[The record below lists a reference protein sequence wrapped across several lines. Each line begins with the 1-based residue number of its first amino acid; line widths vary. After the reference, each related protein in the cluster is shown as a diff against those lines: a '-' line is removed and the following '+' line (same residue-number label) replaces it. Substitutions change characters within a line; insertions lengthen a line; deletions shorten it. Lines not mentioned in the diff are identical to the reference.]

1 MTEKDKDILIE
12 KMLDRPAELST
23 ADIAVIMADEELRE
37 LYDTSVMLADSL
49 QRQPVVDND
58 REWELFSRRLAVGHT
73 RSDAVRKPERK
84 LLHLR
89 RVVRV
94 VAVVAGVMLL
104 SAVVVRMMRNVS
116 DGDMTLDAG
125 SMMTA
130 ESVVQQ
136 PDTVGMTD
144 TSPEVGI
151 ADTLAG
157 EHIADGAPAGRNV
170 AAANSRSTV
179 SVIHTPDDFN
189 IDEYIEIEQARI
201 DNEVAMAVA
210 RVYEAE
216 YSTYLD
222 VTEYEPDI
230 QPGDDAPVLSHIV
243 DPQIDRLVM
252 L

>member
-12 KMLDRPAELST
+12 KMLDRPAELSSGEID
-23 ADIAVIMADEELRE
+23 AIMADEELRE
-37 LYDTSVMLADSL
+37 LYDTSVMLAGSL
-49 QRQPVVDND
+49 RRQPVVDDD
-58 REWELFSRRLAVGHT
+58 REWELFSRRLPVMPPL
-73 RSDAVRKPERK
+73 SVAVRPPESK
-84 LLHLR
+84 LLQFKRVLR
-89 RVVRV
+89 IA
-94 VAVVAGVMLL
+94 AVVAGVMLL
-104 SAVVVRMMRNVS
+104 SAVVVRMLRSVP
-116 DGDMTLDAG
+116 DVGKTLNAG
-125 SMMTA
+125 GMMTA
-130 ESVVQQ
+130 EFVEQQ
-136 PDTVGMTD
+136 PDTVGMPD
-144 TSPEVGI
+144 TSPEVRI

-157 EHIADGAPAGRNV
+157 EHIADAAPAGTNV
-170 AAANSRSTV
+170 AASTPPSTV
-179 SVIHTPDDFN
+179 STIHTPDDFN

-230 QPGDDAPVLSHIV
+230 RAGDDAPVLSHVV